1 MRGPFHPNF
10 GSVGTRRGTDE
21 PPRPIAAGLKL
32 APDHVDAIDQSHER
46 CAALGVSR
54 IERPDHSPLGR
65 SDLAVVRDRNLRLHD
80 HAAPVMEMLFEQI
93 VNTDSMVVLC
103 DATGTIIHSIGDDD
117 FLAKAS
123 KVALQPGVNWS
134 EQTKGTNAIGTALI
148 EEVPTLV
155 HADEHYMHA
164 NHFLTCSAAPILDPR
179 GNILGV
185 LDVTGDRASFH
196 QHTMA
201 LVKMSARMIENH
213 WLTDD
218 YHNVMRLHFHSRVEF
233 IGTLM
238 EGILAISADGKI
250 VGANRGALEQL
261 GLSGAAL
268 RMNSLATLFGTT
280 VNALV
285 DRFRSPLS
293 TPLPV
298 HLSGGRQFYI
308 HARFNWP
315 VWTSLAEAVGGN
327 ANSAAVQPHAP
338 GPVVATS
345 VGTPAMA
352 AAVAPASTP
361 NPGDNSSHPIT
372 TNQPGTSTGGL
383 AQLRTGD
390 AQFASLIDKIR
401 RVIDRDIPM
410 LILGET
416 GTGKE
421 LLARAIHMDSVRAKQ
436 PFVAVNCASIPETLI
451 EAELFGYEDGAFT
464 GARCK
469 GQVGKIVQASG
480 GTLFLDEIG
489 DMPLA
494 LQAHLLRVLQERQV
508 TPLDSNKSV
517 AVDVSII
524 CATHSNLREMIDR
537 KAFREDLFYRLNGLA
552 VRLPPLRERTDLLAL
567 VRRILDQLH
576 EPGRSN
582 PQAGKAR
589 HLTPDADVL
598 DLFQHYPWPGN
609 VQQLFN
615 VLRTAAVMAAGEPLI
630 TRAHLSDDFL
640 EEAIAG
646 VPAGM
651 PARVLASVLP
661 GAPAGVASNAAPAQA
676 AAVGGSTAWA
686 TTGLQALPQAPAPSG
701 APHQPLAEPQRMP
714 SSAWSDAP
722 AAPQRSLEEMEIA
735 AIRHAVDAAKG
746 NISKASKR
754 LGISRNTI
762 YRKLRWNLPT

>member
-1 MRGPFHPNF
+1 MRGPFHSAF
-10 GSVGTRRGTDE
+10 VGGVGVRRGGDE
-21 PPRPIAAGLKL
+21 PVRPIASGLKL
-32 APDHVDAIDQSHER
+32 GPDHVDTIDQSHER

-54 IERPDHSPLGR
+54 IERPDHNPLGR

-80 HAAPVMEMLFEQI
+80 HAAPVMEMLYEQI
-93 VNTDSMVVLC
+93 VNTESMVVLC

-117 FLAKAS
+117 FLARAS

-134 EQTKGTNAIGTALI
+134 ESTKGTNAIGTALI

-185 LDVTGDRASFH
+185 LDVTGDHRSFH

-218 YHNVMRLHFHSRVEF
+218 YRNVMRLHFHSRVEF

-238 EGILAISADGKI
+238 EGILAVAADGKL

-268 RMNSLATLFGTT
+268 RMHSLTTLFGTT
-280 VNALV
+280 VGALV
-285 DRFRSPLS
+285 DRFRSPLA
-293 TPLPV
+293 TPMPV
-298 HLSGGRQFYI
+298 QLNGGRQFHI

-315 VWTSLAEAVGGN
+315 VWASLSEAVSGST
-327 ANSAAVQPHAP
+327 AQEP
-338 GPVVATS
+338 S
-345 VGTPAMA
+345 VGTVHSPAA
-352 AAVAPASTP
+352 EATSRPEAPARSGAAP
-361 NPGDNSSHPIT
+361 A
-372 TNQPGTSTGGL
+372 GGL

-390 AQFASLIDKIR
+390 AQVASVIDKIR
-401 RVIDRDIPM
+401 RVLDRDIPM

-421 LLARAIHMDSVRAKQ
+421 LLARAIHVDSARAKQ

-464 GARCK
+464 GARRK
-469 GQVGKIVQASG
+469 GAVGKIVQANG

-489 DMPLA
+489 DMPVA

-508 TPLDSNKSV
+508 TPLGSSKSV

-524 CATHSNLREMIDR
+524 CATHRNLREMIDQ
-537 KAFREDLFYRLNGLA
+537 KLFREDVFYRLNGLA
-552 VRLPPLRERTDLLAL
+552 VRLPPLRERSDLLAL
-567 VRRILDQLH
+567 VRRILDQLA
-576 EPGRSN
+576 EPAGR
-582 PQAGKAR
+582 GR
-589 HLTPDADVL
+589 HLQPNAEVL
-598 DLFQHYPWPGN
+598 QLFQHYHWPGN
-609 VQQLFN
+609 VRQLFN
-615 VLRTAAVMAAGEPLI
+615 VLRTAAVMAASEPVI
-630 TRAHLSDDFL
+630 TREHLSDDFL
-640 EEAIAG
+640 DEALAAQAAPG
-646 VPAGM
+646 VAAAAAAP
-651 PARVLASVLP
+651 VVLP
-661 GAPAGVASNAAPAQA
+661 PQA
-676 AAVGGSTAWA
+676 AAVAA
-686 TTGLQALPQAPAPSG
+686 MPPADLAPVAPAEPS
-701 APHQPLAEPQRMP
+701 APRWSGETA
-714 SSAWSDAP
+714 SAP
-722 AAPQRSLEEMEIA
+722 KSLEEMEID
-735 AIRHAVDAAKG
+735 AIRRAVDEAGG
-746 NISKASKR
+746 NISVASKR

-762 YRKLRWNLPT
+762 YRKLRWNLPR

>member
-1 MRGPFHPNF
+1 MRGPFHSAF
-10 GSVGTRRGTDE
+10 GGGVGVRRGGE
-21 PPRPIAAGLKL
+21 EQSRPIASGLNL
-32 APDHVDAIDQSHER
+32 GPDHVDTIDQSHQR

-54 IERPDHSPLGR
+54 IERPDFSPLGR
-65 SDLAVVRDRNLRLHD
+65 SDLAVVRERNLRLHD
-80 HAAPVMEMLFEQI
+80 HAAPVMEMLYEQI
-93 VNTDSMVVLC
+93 VNTESMVLLC

-117 FLAKAS
+117 FLARAS

-134 EQTKGTNAIGTALI
+134 EQTKGTNAVGTALI

-185 LDVTGDRASFH
+185 LDVSGDHRSFH

-218 YHNVMRLHFHSRVEF
+218 YRNIMRLHFHSRVEF

-268 RMNSLATLFGTT
+268 RMHSLTTLFGTT

-285 DRFRSPLS
+285 DRFRSPLA
-293 TPLPV
+293 TPMPV
-298 HLSGGRQFYI
+298 QLNGGRQFHI

-315 VWTSLAEAVGGN
+315 VWTSLAEAVSN
-327 ANSAAVQPHAP
+327 APSMPSAATAGDAQSAL
-338 GPVVATS
+338 GERM
-345 VGTPAMA
+345 PAQA
-352 AAVAPASTP
+352 AA
-361 NPGDNSSHPIT
+361 
-372 TNQPGTSTGGL
+372 PGTSATSAALTSAGDGL
-383 AQLRTGD
+383 GQLRTGD
-390 AQFASLIDKIR
+390 AQVASVVDKIR
-401 RVIDRDIPM
+401 RVLDRDIPI

-421 LLARAIHMDSVRAKQ
+421 LLARAIHVDSARAKQ

-464 GARCK
+464 GARRK
-469 GQVGKIVQASG
+469 GAVGKIVQANG

-489 DMPLA
+489 DMPVA

-508 TPLDSNKSV
+508 TPLGSAKSV

-524 CATHSNLREMIDR
+524 CATHRNLREMIDR
-537 KAFREDLFYRLNGLA
+537 KSFREDLFYRLNGLA
-552 VRLPPLRERTDLLAL
+552 VRLPPLRERSDLMPL
-567 VRRILDQLH
+567 VRRILDQLA
-576 EPGRSN
+576 EPERRGRRLEPN
-582 PQAGKAR
+582 AE
-589 HLTPDADVL
+589 VL
-598 DLFQHYPWPGN
+598 RLFQQYQWPGN
-609 VQQLFN
+609 VRQLFN
-615 VLRTAAVMAAGEPLI
+615 VLRTAAVMAAGESII
-630 TRAHLSDDFL
+630 TREHLSDDFL
-640 EEAIAG
+640 DEAQASRGAAASSLAPLINPDDSAM
-646 VPAGM
+646 PAG
-651 PARVLASVLP
+651 PVTHGGHWGQP
-661 GAPAGVASNAAPAQA
+661 APAQA
-676 AAVGGSTAWA
+676 FAAGSAA
-686 TTGLQALPQAPAPSG
+686 AAPVHQAPP
-701 APHQPLAEPQRMP
+701 EPQPQTASPLPRWQGDARP
-714 SSAWSDAP
+714 SP
-722 AAPQRSLEEMEIA
+722 RSLEEMEID
-735 AIRHAVDAAKG
+735 AIRHAVEAAGG
-746 NISKASKR
+746 NISEASKR

-762 YRKLRWNLPT
+762 YRKLRWNQPR